1 MAASTEAGGHATHEH
16 HPSEQDYVK
25 TALILAVL
33 TALEVSTFYVDFGW
47 ATLPL
52 LIVLMSVKFLYVAGV
67 FMHLKFDIKLY
78 SRVVAAG
85 LGLAIGLYAI
95 TLATW
100 FGVPGFF
107 ESIG

>member
-1 MAASTEAGGHATHEH
+1 MADGHATHEH
-16 HPSEQDYVK
+16 HPTEMEYVK
-25 TALILAVL
+25 TATILAVL

-47 ATLPL
+47 AGIPM
-52 LIVLMSVKFLYVAGV
+52 LIVLMAVKFVFVAGV

-78 SRVVAAG
+78 SRLVAAG
-85 LGLAIGLYAI
+85 LFLAIGLYAI
-95 TLATW
+95 VLATW